1 MSSIRARL
9 LAISAICLSIVAVSG
24 TLAFASFEQFSRLN
38 SDLAQSYDLV
48 DAMIAFKYKSLS
60 GATSQIADN
69 WIQMWRK
76 RANKLQPKFRGD
88 AVNAVLKD
96 PSTKN
101 LRFLSQ
107 SENEYRRYL
116 HPLINYFSQRAEF
129 FGALALASTLFFS
142 FGLLFYVLLYL
153 FSPLRDLSKRMD
165 EFVHNRYSYEFAVP
179 EPNEIGEL
187 QNAFDR
193 MAQQVLNQIE
203 ELKSLDKAKSDFLN
217 IASHELR
224 TPLTSIKGSLALLN
238 SGIMGKI
245 TASAQNLM
253 TIALDETDRLIRLIN
268 ELLDLAK
275 IEARQFPLHPSWI
288 SSHDLISNTFQG
300 LSGFCQTAQ
309 VQLENIDTDGYE
321 LFVDSDRIQQVLT
334 NLLSNA
340 VKYSPKNQTVTVRF
354 VHDREGQCTEAVGP
368 AEALSPAE
376 TDMND
381 GSEQIL
387 IVEVHDKG
395 RGIAPE
401 DQALIF
407 EKFRQASS
415 PQNPLVKGTGLGL
428 AIAKTL
434 VEQHGGTI
442 GVRSRP
448 GDGSTFYFTIPKWR
462 RAVKTQLRAV

>member
-1 MSSIRARL
+1 MKSIRARL
-9 LAISAICLSIVAVSG
+9 LVISAICLSIVVASG
-24 TLAFASFEQFSRLN
+24 FLTFASFEQFSQLN

-48 DAMIAFKYKSLS
+48 DAMIAYKYKSLS
-60 GATSQIADN
+60 GNTSQKTDK
-69 WIQMWRK
+69 WIQNWRV
-76 RANKLQPKFRGD
+76 RAKKLQPEFRAD
-88 AVNAVLKD
+88 AVKAVLKN

-101 LRFLSQ
+101 LRFLSR
-107 SENEYRRYL
+107 SENEYRSYL
-116 HPLINYFSQRAEF
+116 HPLIDYFSRRAKF
-129 FGALALASTLFFS
+129 FGSLTVASTLFFS

-153 FSPLRDLSKRMD
+153 FAPLRDLSKRME

-187 QNAFDR
+187 QSAFDR
-193 MAQQVLNQIE
+193 MAQQVLGQIE
-203 ELKSLDKAKSDFLN
+203 ELKSLDKAKSDFLS

-245 TASAQNLM
+245 TESAQNLM

-275 IEARQFPLHPSWI
+275 IEARQFPLHPAWI
-288 SSHDLISNTFQG
+288 SSHDLISNTFQR

-309 VQLENIDTDGYE
+309 VRLEHADTDGYE
-321 LFVDSDRIQQVLT
+321 LYVDSDRIQQVLT

-340 VKYSPKNQTVTVRF
+340 VKYSPKGQAVTVKI
-354 VHDREGQCTEAVGP
+354 VCD
-368 AEALSPAE
+368 AEPGEL
-376 TDMND
+376 T
-381 GSEQIL
+381 
-387 IVEVHDKG
+387 VEVHDKG

-448 GDGSTFYFTIPKWR
+448 GDGSTFYFTVPKWR
-462 RAVKTQLRAV
+462 RTANAQLRAVV

>member
-1 MSSIRARL
+1 MKSIRARL
-9 LAISAICLSIVAVSG
+9 LLISSICLSVVTASAFL
-24 TLAFASFEQFSRLN
+24 TFASFDQYSRLN
-38 SDLAQSYDLV
+38 SEISMSYDLV
-48 DAMIAFKYKSLS
+48 DAMLAYKYKSLQAS
-60 GATSQIADN
+60 DDSA
-69 WIQMWRK
+69 WRN
-76 RANKLQPKFRGD
+76 RAETLQPKFRAD
-88 AVNAVLKD
+88 AVKAVLKD
-96 PSTKN
+96 PSSRN
-101 LRFLSQ
+101 LRFLSR
-107 SENEYRRYL
+107 SEKEYRQYL
-116 HPLINYFSQRAEF
+116 RPLTGYFLKRARF
-129 FGALALASTLFFS
+129 FGALALASTLIFS
-142 FGLLFYVLLYL
+142 FGLLMYVLVRL
-153 FSPLRDLSKRMD
+153 FAPIHELSSRME

-179 EPNEIGEL
+179 APNEIGEL
-187 QNAFDR
+187 QSAFDR
-193 MAQQVLNQIE
+193 MAQEVLHQID

-245 TASAQNLM
+245 TEGAQNLM

-275 IEARQFPLHPSWI
+275 IEARQFPLHQEWV
-288 SSHDLISNTFQG
+288 SSDDLIAKTFQG
-300 LSGFCQTAQ
+300 LAGFCQATQ
-309 VQLENIDTDGYE
+309 VRLEVENPINVELHIDR
-321 LFVDSDRIQQVLT
+321 DRIQQVLT

-340 VKYSPKNQTVTVRF
+340 VKYSPNGQAVTVRF
-354 VHDREGQCTEAVGP
+354 ESGTEDGQMRIE
-368 AEALSPAE
+368 
-376 TDMND
+376 
-381 GSEQIL
+381 I
-387 IVEVHDKG
+387 HDKG

-448 GDGSTFYFTIPKWR
+448 GEGSTFYFTVPKWR
-462 RAVKTQLRAV
+462 RTTNTQLRAVV